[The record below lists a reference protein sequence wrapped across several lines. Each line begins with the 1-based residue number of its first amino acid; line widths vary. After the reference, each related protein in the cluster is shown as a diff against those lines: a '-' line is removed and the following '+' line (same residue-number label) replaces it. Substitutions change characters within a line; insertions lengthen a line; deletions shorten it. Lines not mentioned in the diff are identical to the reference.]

1 MKKIEEEWIQQYI
14 NNEEPNTEEEDY
26 TEIEDS

>member
-1 MKKIEEEWIQQYI
+1 MIQQFI
-14 NNEEPNTEEEDY
+14 NNEEPNTNEEDY